1 MTDAERVDR
10 RQGPCVVVFTRVY
23 PNAAQP
29 TFGVFVRERMSRV
42 AERLPVVVVAPVPWF
57 PGQGVL
63 RRWRPW
69 YRPPV
74 ADCEEQAGMTVY
86 HPRFLCLPGVLKGLD
101 GLFQA
106 LGALPT
112 LRRLHRGGQLDLLD
126 AHFIYPDGVAAWI
139 AAWWLGCPYTVTL
152 RGTIVRISR
161 TRVRRFLARRAL
173 RHAARVFSVSESLR
187 RVALTMEPQRP
198 VDVVPNGIN
207 LALFGPEDQAACR
220 RALGIPEHAR
230 VLITVGTLNERKGF
244 HRVIELM
251 PSLDERIGELHYL
264 AVGGGSPD
272 GNDEQRLRALAQ
284 ELGVAERVHFAGAVA
299 PERLRF
305 YYAAAD
311 LFVLPTRFEGWA
323 NVFLEA
329 AACGLPTVTTDVG
342 GNAEVIAHDQLGTLV
357 PFGDPDALCRAL
369 LEALAQD
376 WDRQV
381 ILAHARANAW
391 QSRIPSLVD
400 KLEAAAGADAQGA
413 RRPAGKE
420 DPCR

>member
-1 MTDAERVDR
+1 
-10 RQGPCVVVFTRVY
+10 
-23 PNAAQP
+23 
-29 TFGVFVRERMSRV
+29 
-42 AERLPVVVVAPVPWF
+42 
-57 PGQGVL
+57 
-63 RRWRPW
+63 
-69 YRPPV
+69 
-74 ADCEEQAGMTVY
+74 
-86 HPRFLCLPGVLKGLD
+86 
-101 GLFQA
+101 
-106 LGALPT
+106 
-112 LRRLHRGGQLDLLD
+112 D

-251 PSLDERIGELHYL
+251 PSLDEWIGELHYL

-357 PFGDPDALCRAL
+357 PFGDPDALRRAI
-369 LEALAQD
+369 LEALAHD

-381 ILAHARANAW
+381 ILAYARANAW

-413 RRPAGKE
+413 RRPAGRE